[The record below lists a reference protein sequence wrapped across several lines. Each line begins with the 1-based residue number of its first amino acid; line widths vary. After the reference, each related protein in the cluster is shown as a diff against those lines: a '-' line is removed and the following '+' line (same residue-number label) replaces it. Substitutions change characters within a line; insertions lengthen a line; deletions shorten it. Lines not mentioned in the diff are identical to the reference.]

1 MNAGTRAAGAYDEM
15 KRLVTSGLIA
25 PAERLDPVRLAKT
38 LATGITPIREALFRL
53 AGERLVDLRMNAG
66 FHLPVMTE
74 TMLIDLYRWN
84 LAVLRIA
91 MGPPGW
97 KRTQAADP
105 GTLSVEGDRA
115 DTLLLAIAQRTGNP
129 ELVAQ
134 VRSANDRLAV
144 ARIAET
150 MALPD
155 SVAETKL
162 LIKAANTQS
171 TVLPSNLTQYHR
183 ARISKAR
190 EIVAYIYRLPEI
202 ISA

>member
-15 KRLVTSGLIA
+15 KRMVTSGVIA

-38 LATGITPIREALFRL
+38 LATGVTPIREALFRL

-74 TMLIDLYRWN
+74 TMLVDLYRWN

-91 MGPPGW
+91 LGPPGW
-97 KRTQAADP
+97 KRAQGANPD
-105 GTLSVEGDRA
+105 TLSVEGQRA
-115 DTLLLAIAQRTGNP
+115 DTLFLAIAQRTGHA
-129 ELVAQ
+129 ELVSQ

-150 MALPD
+150 MALAD
-155 SVAETKL
+155 TEARILVD
-162 LIKAANTQS
+162 AANTAS
-171 TVLPSNLTQYHR
+171 AALSRDLTQYHR
-183 ARISKAR
+183 ARMAR
-190 EIVAYIYRLPEI
+190 ARDIVSYIYRLPELL
-202 ISA
+202 SAL